1 LNGVP
6 LYFIDAD
13 DMNGT
18 RRRSGMIKRFAL
30 FTIVLLLIFSGCK
43 VVNSVMKDIPIEEMD
58 SLEKEYLGRAVWT
71 RALMS
76 DLDHAEDIIDRDT
89 KVEIIAL
96 DMHWG
101 GAVTVR
107 GPNRRRITHGFNLER
122 PLTREKYEEKLSQL
136 FWFKKPEYR
145 YRMDLRRYG
154 KRTAK
159 AIFNHEL
166 FKGMKRD
173 AALDSWGFPDEMKE
187 NELGGV
193 LNEQWIYIDPRQ
205 NKKRYVWLVDGVV
218 DKWEE

>member
-1 LNGVP
+1 
-6 LYFIDAD
+6 
-13 DMNGT
+13 MT
-18 RRRSGMIKRFAL
+18 KRFIL
-30 FTIVLLLIFSGCK
+30 ITFIILLVLSGCRI
-43 VVNSVMKDIPIEEMD
+43 VNTVKKDIPIEQMD
-58 SLEKEYLGRAVWT
+58 ALEENFLGRTAWT
-71 RALMS
+71 RALLVDHDHS
-76 DLDHAEDIIDRDT
+76 DRIINRDT
-89 KVEIIAL
+89 KVEIVGL

-107 GPNRRRITHGFNLER
+107 GPDRKKITHGLNLKR
-122 PLTREKYEEKLSQL
+122 PLTSKKFEAKLTQI
-136 FWFKKPEYR
+136 FWFKKPTYR
-145 YRMDLRRYG
+145 YRMDLRTYG

-166 FKGMKRD
+166 FRGMKRE

-193 LNEQWIYIDPRQ
+193 LNEQWIYIDPRL

>member
-1 LNGVP
+1 MV
-6 LYFIDAD
+6 
-13 DMNGT
+13 
-18 RRRSGMIKRFAL
+18 KRYL
-30 FTIVLLLIFSGCK
+30 FFMVATLLVFSGCAL
-43 VVNSVMKDIPIEEMD
+43 VRTVTKDIPIDQMD
-58 SLEKEYLGRAVWT
+58 ALGEKYIGRAAWT
-71 RALMS
+71 RALLV
-76 DLDHAEDIIDRDT
+76 DLDHSDSIIDRDA
-89 KVEIIAL
+89 KVEIIGI

-107 GPNRRRITHGFNLER
+107 GPDRKKITHGLYLKR
-122 PLTREKYEEKLSQL
+122 PLTSEKYEEKLSQI

-173 AALDSWGFPDEMKE
+173 AALDSWGYPDEMKE

-193 LNEQWIYIDPRQ
+193 LNEQWILLDPRQ
-205 NKKRYVWLVDGVV
+205 NKKRYVWLVDGAV

>member
-1 LNGVP
+1 
-6 LYFIDAD
+6 
-13 DMNGT
+13 MK
-18 RRRSGMIKRFAL
+18 KRFIIL
-30 FTIVLLLIFSGCK
+30 TFILLLVLSGCR
-43 VVNSVMKDIPIEEMD
+43 VVNTIKKDIPIEQMD
-58 SLEKEYLGRAVWT
+58 TLEEDYLERAAWT
-71 RALMS
+71 RALLV
-76 DLDHAEDIIDRDT
+76 DLDHGDRIIDRDT
-89 KVEIIAL
+89 KVEIVAL
-96 DMHWG
+96 DMHWS

-107 GPNRRRITHGFNLER
+107 GPDRKKITHGLNIKR
-122 PLTREKYEEKLSQL
+122 PLTKRKFEDKLNQI
-136 FWFKKPEYR
+136 FWFKKPDYR
-145 YRMDLRRYG
+145 YRMDLRTYG

-205 NKKRYVWLVDGVV
+205 NKKRYVWLVGGVV

>member
-1 LNGVP
+1 MV
-6 LYFIDAD
+6 
-13 DMNGT
+13 
-18 RRRSGMIKRFAL
+18 KRYL
-30 FTIVLLLIFSGCK
+30 FFMVATLLVFSGC
-43 VVNSVMKDIPIEEMD
+43 VLVRTVTKDIPIEQMD
-58 SLEKEYLGRAVWT
+58 VLGEKYIGRTAWT
-71 RALMS
+71 RALLV
-76 DLDHAEDIIDRDT
+76 DLDHSDSIIDRDA
-89 KVEIIAL
+89 KVEIIGI

-107 GPNRRRITHGFNLER
+107 GPDRKKITHGLYLKR
-122 PLTREKYEEKLSQL
+122 PLTSEKYEEKLSQI

-173 AALDSWGFPDEMKE
+173 AALDSWGYPDEMKE

-193 LNEQWIYIDPRQ
+193 LNEQWILLDPRQ
-205 NKKRYVWLVDGVV
+205 NKKRYVWLVDGAV

>member
-1 LNGVP
+1 MTKRYIL
-6 LYFIDAD
+6 LTFI
-13 DMNGT
+13 
-18 RRRSGMIKRFAL
+18 IL
-30 FTIVLLLIFSGCK
+30 FVLSGCK
-43 VVNSVMKDIPIEEMD
+43 VVNTVKKDIPIEQMD
-58 SLEKEYLGRAVWT
+58 ALEENYLGRKAWT
-71 RALMS
+71 RALLA
-76 DLDHAEDIIDRDT
+76 DLDHSDRIIDRDT
-89 KVEIIAL
+89 KVEIVAL
-96 DMHWG
+96 DMHWN

-107 GPNRRRITHGFNLER
+107 GPDRKKITHGLNIKR
-122 PLTREKYEEKLSQL
+122 PLTSRKFEDKLNQI
-136 FWFKKPEYR
+136 FWFKKPDYR
-145 YRMDLRRYG
+145 YRMDLRTYG